1 MSDLSYLDSV
11 VLGIVEG
18 LTEFLPVSSTG
29 HLTISEKMY
38 HAPGRPSPPA
48 SCAASTGSPP
58 PACRSSSRSPRWS
71 HEKSIGHFT
80 RILTLTYGEH
90 YTLRVHRSLGGLY
103 DHIPEPDVS
112 VGLTDGPWD
121 AERRHPR
128 GDELL
133 VVIEVA
139 VTNHWLARR
148 KIALYAQAGAP
159 VYWLVDVPR
168 RQVTVYEGARPDGT
182 WDRSTVIS
190 EDGEL
195 RLPGLDT
202 TLPVAKILPP
212 P

>member
-1 MSDLSYLDSV
+1 MAVESPTAPETRRFTADEVWRMVDA
-11 VLGIVEG
+11 GIIHEDEPVELIDG
-18 LTEFLPVSSTG
+18 QLLIVSPQG
-29 HLTISEKMY
+29 
-38 HAPGRPSPPA
+38 
-48 SCAASTGSPP
+48 
-58 PACRSSSRSPRWS
+58 WS

-90 YTLRVHRSLGGLY
+90 YTLRVQMSLGGLY

-133 VVIEVA
+133 VVVEVA

-148 KIALYAQAGAP
+148 KIALYAEAGAP

-182 WDRSTVIS
+182 WDRSTVIP